1 MNTAY
6 SHQRKWPCRGH
17 LDLTVARFY
26 RVTSCGHRGRKS
38 RLPFATTGRHTRRR
52 IDVANELEHAAT
64 RGGDGLQPLRYSRA
78 CGARGYSLTAHLNW
92 ASSLPASA
100 TSLSTAGSSRLA
112 RHSAAPFAGSMNYP
126 PWQRTPPCWSDECIA
141 DTPSNF
147 LFQSPL
153 STRTREWCDLSWRW
167 GPKD

>member
-38 RLPFATTGRHTRRR
+38 RLLFANGRHTRRR
-52 IDVANELEHAAT
+52 IDVANELEHAAR
-64 RGGDGLQPLRYSRA
+64 RGGSSLQPPWPSLASARA
-78 CGARGYSLTAHLNW
+78 RLLTHSPFKLSLG
-92 ASSLPASA
+92 LPASA

-112 RHSAAPFAGSMNYP
+112 RHGAAPFAGSMNYP
-126 PWQRTPPCWSDECIA
+126 PWQRTPPCWSDGCIA

>member
-38 RLPFATTGRHTRRR
+38 RLLFANGRHTRRR
-52 IDVANELEHAAT
+52 IDVANELEHAAR
-64 RGGDGLQPLRYSRA
+64 RGGSSLQPPWPSLAS
-78 CGARGYSLTAHLNW
+78 ARGYSLTAHLNW
-92 ASSLPASA
+92 ASAYQLALPAYQQQAARGSHG
-100 TSLSTAGSSRLA
+100 TAR
-112 RHSAAPFAGSMNYP
+112 AAPFAGSMNYP
-126 PWQRTPPCWSDECIA
+126 PWQRTPPCWSDGCIA